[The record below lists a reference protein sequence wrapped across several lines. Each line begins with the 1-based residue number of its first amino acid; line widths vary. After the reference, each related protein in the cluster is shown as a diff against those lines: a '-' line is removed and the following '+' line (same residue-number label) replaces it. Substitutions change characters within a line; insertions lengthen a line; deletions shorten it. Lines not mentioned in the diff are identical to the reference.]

1 MICSPVMR
9 TQWAIAWAL
18 FIPASGGAQTYGFT
32 QAQALLKSSCAG
44 CHAGTKPSG
53 GFDVA
58 KIATAETFDTET
70 RAWSRVLARVK
81 DGDMP
86 PKQVP
91 ALAAAAREQ
100 FTGYIEKTLRTAAC
114 ADGLSPLPAR
124 MRRLNRAEYAATVR
138 DLLNIHVNAGQG
150 LPADGAGGE
159 GFDNAAEVL
168 FVSPIHAEKYLD
180 GAKLA
185 LEYGFSDPRSR
196 ARFAPAH
203 WTPRQVFE
211 AIVPRAF
218 RRLAKAG
225 EVERYVALYEEAA
238 KKGDP
243 HDAALQYGLQAL
255 LVSPQFLFRI
265 EEPNPAPGPRY
276 LPDYALAS
284 RLSYFLWGSMPDEE
298 LMAEAAAG
306 RLNNA
311 VVLREQAARMLKAE
325 KSREFAEAFVEQ
337 WLNTR
342 ELGRDIKPD
351 AKLFAPYYE
360 TETESGIRYEPILF
374 FQEVFA
380 RNLPLTEFIDSKNT
394 VLSSRLQRHY
404 GLKLKTAIRQQPVW
418 VELPENSRRGG
429 LLGMAAIHAVSS
441 LPNRTSP
448 VLRGKWVLDAMLG
461 TPPPPPPPN
470 VPELKEHAGEA
481 PKTLRERLEIHRQN
495 PVCASCH
502 QKIDPIGFGLE
513 NYDVIGRW
521 RDQDAGKPIDAKGS
535 LPDGATFNGVEEL
548 KKVLLEKKD
557 LFVRNLTVKMLG
569 YALSRGLT
577 LEDQC
582 TVDRIV
588 EAVKRDGY
596 RSQTLINEIVLSVP
610 FRYQPGTQAK
620 VAVANP

>member
-1 MICSPVMR
+1 MNR
-9 TQWAIAWAL
+9 FAILSL
-18 FIPASGGAQTYGFT
+18 FTLPLGAAAETYTFAQAQTV
-32 QAQALLKSSCAG
+32 LKSSCG
-44 CHAGTKPSG
+44 PCHAGAKPSG
-53 GFDVA
+53 GFAVSTVA
-58 KIATAETFDTET
+58 TPESFNTES
-70 RAWSRVLARVK
+70 RAWSRVLARVR

-86 PKQVP
+86 PKQVTP
-91 ALAAAAREQ
+91 LAAAVREQ
-100 FTGYIEKTLRTAAC
+100 FTGFIDRTLRTAAC

-124 MRRLNRAEYAATVR
+124 MRRLNRAEYAATLR

-168 FVSPIHAEKYLD
+168 FVSPIHAEKYLE

-185 LEYGFSDPRSR
+185 LQYGFSDPRSR
-196 ARFAPAH
+196 SRFMPAGKPAREVIAAF
-203 WTPRQVFE
+203 
-211 AIVPRAF
+211 VPRAF
-218 RRLAKAG
+218 RRPARPG
-225 EVERYVALYEEAA
+225 EVERYVALFDEATR
-238 KKGDP
+238 KGD
-243 HDAALQYGLQAL
+243 HFDAAMQYAL
-255 LVSPQFLFRI
+255 EAILVSPSFLFRI
-265 EEPNPAPGPRY
+265 EDPNPDPGPRY
-276 LPDYALAS
+276 LPDYDLAS
-284 RLSYFLWGSMPDEE
+284 RLSYFLWGSMPDDE
-298 LMAEAAAG
+298 LMATAARG
-306 RLNNA
+306 QLNNA
-311 VVLREQAARMLKAE
+311 VVLREQVTRMLKAE
-325 KSREFAEAFVEQ
+325 KARDFAEAFVEQ

-351 AKLFAPYYE
+351 PKLFAPYYE

-374 FQEVFA
+374 FEEVFE
-380 RNLPLTEFIDSKNT
+380 RNLPLTEFLDSKFT

-404 GLKLKTAIRQQPVW
+404 GLKLKTQIRQQPVW
-418 VELPENSRRGG
+418 VELPENSHRGG

-448 VLRGKWVLDAMLG
+448 VLRGKWVLESLLG

-502 QKIDPIGFGLE
+502 QRIDPIGFGLE

-521 RDQDAGKPIDAKGS
+521 REQDAGKPIDAKGS
-535 LPDGATFNGVEEL
+535 LPDGSSFNGVEEL
-548 KKVLLEKKD
+548 KRVLLDKKD
-557 LFVRNLTVKMLG
+557 LFVRNLTAKMLG

-596 RSQTLINEIVLSVP
+596 HSQTLIKEIVLSVP
-610 FRYQPGTQAK
+610 FRYQPGTSPK
-620 VAVANP
+620 VAVSNP